1 MRAALLSLVM
11 VLALAPLMAGAQPRP
26 AANDATGVPSCD
38 EQVRLWRQCIDVSN
52 KTPAEK
58 AAAHGEVNRFIND
71 VRRATDANKR
81 GLAQACVGGAN
92 GYRRMLEDGSCQRG
106 TTGAFDDVRRR

>member
-1 MRAALLSLVM
+1 MRAALLSLA
-11 VLALAPLMAGAQPRP
+11 LALVPLVAAAQPRP
-26 AANDATGVPSCD
+26 AANDATGVQSCD
-38 EQVRLWRQCIDVSN
+38 EQARLWRQCIEVSN

-71 VRRATDANKR
+71 VRRATDANRR

-106 TTGAFDDVRRR
+106 VTGAFDDVRRR